1 MANQKQVSIVMPA
14 YNMEAY
20 MEKGLDSLVNAR
32 NIGKAEIIIVNDGSK
47 DGTLKIARGYEERL
61 PDVVKVIDKPNGHYG
76 SCINA
81 ALEIA
86 AGRYFRIL
94 DADDWMDTAALE
106 AFIDKLESCD
116 ADLVVTRRVEVE
128 TTFDGK
134 QILTASHIEG
144 IEYDRVYDAR
154 EFVIREHSSGCEFNM
169 HSMTYKTDILRKANL
184 RLPEGICYTDLLY
197 CLVPLDRTETLVMFD
212 LKLYHYRL
220 ARPGSSTDRRS
231 VRRNLTHIATVL
243 AKMFE
248 YIDGN
253 KTDVKAIEAN
263 RQRFACEAAGIFF
276 ESLRGQRFVR
286 SRDYANIAIILDGL
300 KKHDIHNKLMDKY
313 YFRPWVEKNTCAA
326 LNYSFFL
333 WYATHPMKLIK

>member
-169 HSMTYKTDILRKANL
+169 HSMTYKTGILRKANL

-197 CLVPLDRTETLVMFD
+197 CLVPLDRTETLAMFD

-243 AKMFE
+243 A
-248 YIDGN
+248 
-253 KTDVKAIEAN
+253 
-263 RQRFACEAAGIFF
+263 
-276 ESLRGQRFVR
+276 
-286 SRDYANIAIILDGL
+286 
-300 KKHDIHNKLMDKY
+300 
-313 YFRPWVEKNTCAA
+313 
-326 LNYSFFL
+326 
-333 WYATHPMKLIK
+333 

>member
-1 MANQKQVSIVMPA
+1 
-14 YNMEAY
+14 

-134 QILTASHIEG
+134 QIYTASHIEG

-169 HSMTYKTDILRKANL
+169 HSMTYKTGILRKANL

-197 CLVPLDRTETLVMFD
+197 CLVPLDRTNTLVMFD

-243 AKMFE
+243 AKMLE
-248 YIDGN
+248 YMDKN
-253 KTDVKAIEAN
+253 KTSNEAINAN
-263 RQRFACEAAGIFF
+263 RKRFVSEATDIFI
-276 ESLRGQRFVR
+276 ESLFGKRFI
-286 SRDYANIAIILDGL
+286 SRKDYALVSKIIGGL
-300 KKHDIHNKLMDKY
+300 KKHNISNRLFKKY
-313 YFRPWVEKNTCAA
+313 
-326 LNYSFFL
+326 
-333 WYATHPMKLIK
+333 H

>member
-32 NIGKAEIIIVNDGSK
+32 NICKAEIIIVNDGSK
-47 DGTLKIARGYEERL
+47 DGTLKIAKGYEERL

-134 QILTASHIEG
+134 QIYTASHIEG

-197 CLVPLDRTETLVMFD
+197 CLVPLDRTKTLVMFD

-243 AKMFE
+243 AKMLE
-248 YIDGN
+248 YMDKN
-253 KTDVKAIEAN
+253 KTSNEAINAN
-263 RQRFACEAAGIFF
+263 RKRFVSEATDIFI
-276 ESLRGQRFVR
+276 ESLFGKRFI
-286 SRDYANIAIILDGL
+286 SRKDYALVSKIIGGL
-300 KKHDIHNKLMDKY
+300 KRHNISNRLFKKY
-313 YFRPWVEKNTCAA
+313 YYRYWIKKNTWTAYYVS
-326 LNYSFFL
+326 LL
-333 WYATHPMKLIK
+333 TWKLTHPLKR